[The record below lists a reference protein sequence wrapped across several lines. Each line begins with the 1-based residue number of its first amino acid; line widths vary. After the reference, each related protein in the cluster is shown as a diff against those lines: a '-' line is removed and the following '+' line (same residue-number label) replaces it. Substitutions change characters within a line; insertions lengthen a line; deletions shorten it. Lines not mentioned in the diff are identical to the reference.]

1 MKSLLILPYLLLLFM
16 LNACKKEIRPE
27 KGGIDVISNVYFDAS
42 KGLEKMQNFHLS
54 KINYSGDRIIEI
66 VPDLNF
72 PEINKQVFYIKDS
85 LYYSLGKD
93 KFNGIVISEVVK
105 NKGADIAKKKEGALF
120 SKEWIPNYN
129 NRKNLNDTILF
140 KKNYKRFEVDSP
152 WSYSRFYVYETDTI
166 LPYSLYRHA
175 EIDYHGR
182 LERIDS
188 YNKKN
193 DVFVTLQI
201 LPRKTWDSEA
211 QEIFSF
217 NQFVKSRK
225 GE

>member
-54 KINYSGDRIIEI
+54 KINYSGNRIIEI

-72 PEINKQVFYIKDS
+72 HEINKQVFYIKDS
-85 LYYSLGKD
+85 LYYSLGTD
-93 KFNGIVISEVVK
+93 KFNGIFISEVVK

-211 QEIFSF
+211 QEIFGF
-217 NQFVKSRK
+217 NQFLKSRK

>member
-1 MKSLLILPYLLLLFM
+1 MKSLLILPYLLLLFAM
-16 LNACKKEIRPE
+16 HACKKEIRPE

-54 KINYSGDRIIEI
+54 KINYSGNRIIEI

-72 PEINKQVFYIKDS
+72 HEINKQVFYIKDS
-85 LYYSLGKD
+85 LYYSLGTD

-211 QEIFSF
+211 QEIFGF
-217 NQFVKSRK
+217 NQFLKSRK